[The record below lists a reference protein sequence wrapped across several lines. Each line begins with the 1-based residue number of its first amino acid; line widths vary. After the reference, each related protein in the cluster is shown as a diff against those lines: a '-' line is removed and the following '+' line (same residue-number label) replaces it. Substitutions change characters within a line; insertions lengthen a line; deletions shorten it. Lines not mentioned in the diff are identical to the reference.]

1 MSIIT
6 PEKVIAIIDERTLPY
21 REYIENI
28 FAISQRYKKDT
39 TWACLGA
46 FHYGVIVGIQQERKR
61 RRKAAERA
69 GTNGVAKCAPI
80 KKK

>member
-6 PEKVIAIIDERTLPY
+6 PEKVIAIIEEQTLPD

-28 FAISQRYKKDT
+28 FTISQRYKKDT
-39 TWACLGA
+39 TWACLGT
-46 FHYGVIVGIQQERKR
+46 FHYGVMVGIQQERKR

-69 GTNGVAKCAPI
+69 AENGVTKCYPI
-80 KKK
+80 KK

>member
-6 PEKVIAIIDERTLPY
+6 PEKVIAIIEEQTLPD

-28 FAISQRYKKDT
+28 FTISKRYKKDT
-39 TWACLGA
+39 TWVCLGA
-46 FHYGVIVGIQQERKR
+46 FHYGVMVGIQQERKR

-69 GTNGVAKCAPI
+69 AENGVTKCYHI
-80 KKK
+80 KK